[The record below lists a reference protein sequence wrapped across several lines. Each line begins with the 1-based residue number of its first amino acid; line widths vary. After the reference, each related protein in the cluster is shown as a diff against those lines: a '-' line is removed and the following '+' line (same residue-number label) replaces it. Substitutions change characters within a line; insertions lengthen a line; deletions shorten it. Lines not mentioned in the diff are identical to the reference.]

1 MKLTKRLEV
10 IADLVDRNAVLAD
23 IGSDHGYLPVYLVE
37 KKIINRAIASDVN
50 QGPEDNAIST
60 VKQYKM
66 ENEVEVRLGSGLNT
80 LSMDDKIDTVV
91 IAGMGGNLISQLL
104 EDEKELA
111 RSVKKLILQPMT
123 TKIELRKYLLN
134 NGYTI
139 VEEKIAIEGE
149 KIYEIIVAEVGE
161 GELWDEVYYDIGK
174 RFDTQSEEYATFI
187 SEKLKKYKNI
197 VSKIESKGGDSSK
210 EKLEKV
216 KNDIRVI
223 EEIISHID

>member
-1 MKLTKRLEV
+1 
-10 IADLVDRNAVLAD
+10 
-23 IGSDHGYLPVYLVE
+23 
-37 KKIINRAIASDVN
+37 
-50 QGPEDNAIST
+50 
-60 VKQYKM
+60 
-66 ENEVEVRLGSGLNT
+66 
-80 LSMDDKIDTVV
+80 
-91 IAGMGGNLISQLL
+91 MGGNLISQLL

>member
-50 QGPEDNAIST
+50 QGPVDNAIST